1 MKVLVTTLPE
11 GSEAVQVT
19 VVVPMGNVEPDGGVQ
34 VTTGFGRAGSLS
46 VAEAVK
52 FTTAPD
58 GPVGSTLIGAGSV
71 STGATSSLTVTVNVP
86 VDLLPLKSVDVQVTV
101 VVPIGNVEPDG
112 GVQVTAGWGL
122 DGSSSVAATS

>member
-1 MKVLVTTLPE
+1 MARLPE
-11 GSEAVQVT
+11 ASEAVQVT
-19 VVVPMGNVEPDGGVQ
+19 VVVPMGKVEPDGGVH

-58 GPVGSTLIGAGSV
+58 GPVGSTVMGAGSV
-71 STGATSSLTVTVNVP
+71 STGATSSLTVTVKVP
-86 VDLLPLKSVDVQVTV
+86 VEVLPPKSVDVQVTV
-101 VVPIGNVEPDG
+101 VVPIGNVDPDG

-122 DGSSSVAATS
+122 DGSSSVAVAA